1 MTGTQLFPDIR
12 LLFGVVNAHAADCE
26 TEMSLCISGSC
37 EYSVNGEYFYL
48 TAGSCIIRGGA
59 RTVHGIAYSPD
70 YRGITL
76 LTDTRCVGSDDVF
89 GIREQLAGISENE
102 MRVFRAGDD
111 IRRLAEEIYAVR
123 SSSRASMLRIKA
135 VELLMLLGERRY
147 GHCEHAETIRL
158 VGEFICQ
165 NISEHYTIPRLAEQF
180 AIAPHTLKAEFSRYF
195 GSSVYS
201 YTKLR
206 KMFRA
211 AELICTADMKIIDIA
226 EEVGY
231 CNASKF
237 SSAFRSVMGTAPKDY
252 RTEHRAEKNA

>member
-12 LLFGVVNAHAADCE
+12 LLFGMVNAHAADCE

-37 EYSVNGEYFYL
+37 EYCVNGEYFYL

-59 RTVHGIAYSPD
+59 RTVRDIAYSPD

-89 GIREQLAGISENE
+89 GIREQLAGIGENE

-111 IRRLAEEIYAVR
+111 IR
-123 SSSRASMLRIKA
+123 
-135 VELLMLLGERRY
+135 
-147 GHCEHAETIRL
+147 
-158 VGEFICQ
+158 
-165 NISEHYTIPRLAEQF
+165 RLAEQF

-252 RTEHRAEKNA
+252 RTEHKAEKNA